1 MKTRLV
7 ALLALCLPAFAAAAP
22 APAPSAIQAVTVYT
36 DRAVVTRTATLDLAA
51 GAHEIVLE
59 KLPAA
64 LDDQSLTVAGRGT
77 AQATILDVAARI
89 AHVDATPNERV
100 KLLEDQ
106 LRALAKERR
115 GLDDRTKLLEVQ
127 RKGIDQTEAALLSP
141 AAKDV
146 PRPSV
151 SEITAALAFV
161 TEQRAKITTEI
172 AGLDEQREALQL
184 RIAAVERQLA
194 ELRGAGGRRSFKHI
208 TVRLDAATAGNLD
221 LAVSYTVPGASWT
234 PSYDVRANSGDAS
247 VQLAYFGVVRQNT
260 GEDWKNVALTLSTAR
275 PSLGGAA
282 PEIGNWVVDVFQPRP
297 VRPAPADAV
306 MIQPFE
312 VRTGE
317 KRRLEVGGRTLG
329 SVAFEAPPPEAKLAQ
344 AAIDTT
350 ATSASFK
357 LTAPA
362 TVPNDNSPQK
372 VPVTSAP
379 LNATLEYATTPKR
392 LAAAFL
398 TAKVVNSSEFPLLAG
413 AMNVFLDGTFVATS
427 VLRTVMPG
435 EKFDLALGAD
445 EGVAVKHARTK
456 RFAEDT
462 GLTGS
467 GKRVTYEYLTTITN
481 HKKVHVRVIVA
492 DHVPVSRHE
501 KIVVK
506 VTAPPEAEQKP
517 TAEGTLKWT
526 LDLKPGEKREV
537 PLKFSVS
544 HPGDMPVAGLEP

>member
-1 MKTRLV
+1 MKTRL
-7 ALLALCLPAFAAAAP
+7 ACLLALCLPGLAVAAP
-22 APAPSAIQAVTVYT
+22 TVAPSTIGAVTVYT

-51 GAHEIVLE
+51 GAHEVVLE

-64 LDDQSLTVAGRGT
+64 LDDQSLTVSGRGT

-89 AHVDATPNERV
+89 AHTESTPNERV
-100 KLLEDQ
+100 KALEDQ
-106 LRALAKERR
+106 LRALGKERR
-115 GLDDRTKLLEVQ
+115 ALDDRAKLLELQ
-127 RKGIDQTEAALLSP
+127 RKSIDQTESALLSP

-151 SEITAALAFV
+151 SEITAALTFV
-161 TEQRAKITTEI
+161 TEQRAKISAEI

-184 RIAAVERQLA
+184 RLAAVERQLA
-194 ELRGAGGRRSFKHI
+194 ELRGAGGRRSTKSI
-208 TVRLDAATAGNLD
+208 TVRLDAATAGKLD

-234 PSYDVRANSGDAS
+234 PSYDVRANSSDAS
-247 VQLAYFGVVRQNT
+247 VQLSYFGVVRQNT

-282 PEIGNWVVDVFQPRP
+282 PEIGNWVVDVFRPRP
-297 VRPAPADAV
+297 MPAEGIVSLNAFSVSSASGNRTRAASAPMASESDSFKDAN
-306 MIQPFE
+306 
-312 VRTGE
+312 
-317 KRRLEVGGRTLG
+317 
-329 SVAFEAPPPEAKLAQ
+329 LAQ
-344 AAIDTT
+344 ATVETA

-357 LTAPA
+357 LTAPT

-372 VPVTSAP
+372 VPVTTAT
-379 LNATLEYATTPKR
+379 LTATLEYATTPKR

-398 TAKVVNSSEFPLLAG
+398 NAKVTNSSEFPLLAG

-427 VLRTVMPG
+427 ALRTVMPG

-445 EGVAVKHARTK
+445 EGVAVKHTRTK
-456 RFAEDT
+456 RLLEDT

-481 HKKVHVRVIVA
+481 HKKVPVRVIVS
-492 DHVPVSRHE
+492 DHVPVSRYE

-506 VTAPPEAEQKP
+506 VITPPETEQKP

-537 PLKFSVS
+537 PLKFTVA
-544 HPGDMPVAGLEP
+544 HPGDLQVSGLEP